1 MVSPGPWI
9 AIQTPRKELWVPV
22 LSRKVSPKMGGFLI
36 CEGNQE
42 LHFLNLKVN
51 LEGGGREGNNP
62 QTIFSSFPKGPI
74 YSSELLK

>member
-22 LSRKVSPKMGGFLI
+22 LNRKVSPKMGGFLI

-42 LHFLNLKVN
+42 LHFLK
-51 LEGGGREGNNP
+51 LEGEPGGGVEGGKQPTNNIFIIP
-62 QTIFSSFPKGPI
+62 QRSHIQQ
-74 YSSELLK
+74 

>member
-51 LEGGGREGNNP
+51 LEGGGGGRETTHK
-62 QTIFSSFPKGPI
+62 QYFHHSPKVP
-74 YSSELLK
+74 YTAVNC